1 MPIID
6 LTADL
11 PVAHQA
17 VTAWHGRP
25 GAEARLVPPFEA
37 GRSPVSHTLSFV
49 ALDADRCRVT
59 DRVEKSGDSPLLD
72 LLGMGPTQRQL
83 EQGFR
88 YRCET
93 IRDDVEAHERYADQ
107 TSRTVLVTGASGVI
121 GRALVPFLTAGG
133 HTVRRLVRRP
143 PGHGEIRWD
152 PDAGQIAPSC
162 LDGVDV
168 VIHLSGE
175 SIAAGR
181 WTEAS
186 KRRVLESRIRSTT
199 LLSETMAR
207 HSTPP
212 AVLVAASAVGIYGN
226 RGDTALDESTRMDS
240 ASPTTFLE
248 RVGRAWEAATAPAR
262 RVGTRVVNLRIG
274 VVLTPAG
281 GALAAMLPAFQV
293 GLAGRLGDGRQFM
306 SWITIDDLLGAI
318 HHAMFS
324 DSLQGAVNATAP
336 EPVRNADFTRTLA
349 GVLGRPAF
357 LPVPAPA
364 LQLLLGQMGEELLLA
379 STRVVPERLLASGY
393 RFRHPG
399 LEAALRHVLGRS
411 V

>member
-1 MPIID
+1 
-6 LTADL
+6 
-11 PVAHQA
+11 
-17 VTAWHGRP
+17 
-25 GAEARLVPPFEA
+25 
-37 GRSPVSHTLSFV
+37 
-49 ALDADRCRVT
+49 
-59 DRVEKSGDSPLLD
+59 
-72 LLGMGPTQRQL
+72 
-83 EQGFR
+83 
-88 YRCET
+88 
-93 IRDDVEAHERYADQ
+93 
-107 TSRTVLVTGASGVI
+107 
-121 GRALVPFLTAGG
+121 
-133 HTVRRLVRRP
+133 
-143 PGHGEIRWD
+143 
-152 PDAGQIAPSC
+152 
-162 LDGVDV
+162 
-168 VIHLSGE
+168 
-175 SIAAGR
+175 
-181 WTEAS
+181 
-186 KRRVLESRIRSTT
+186 
-199 LLSETMAR
+199 
-207 HSTPP
+207 
-212 AVLVAASAVGIYGN
+212 
-226 RGDTALDESTRMDS
+226 
-240 ASPTTFLE
+240 
-248 RVGRAWEAATAPAR
+248 
-262 RVGTRVVNLRIG
+262 